1 MSSPEAVAAQ
11 VRCAEGAQ
19 ASFIHGRL
27 SGNYS
32 LPLPLTVFNPLPASI
47 NTSIV
52 DEEKQT
58 YYWYVPLLDLETY
71 DFLG

>member
-1 MSSPEAVAAQ
+1 MSLLPLSL
-11 VRCAEGAQ
+11 C
-19 ASFIHGRL
+19 GRP

-32 LPLPLTVFNPLPASI
+32 LPLPLTVLTPLPASI

-58 YYWYVPLLDLETY
+58 YYWYVALLYGLWY
-71 DFLG
+71 